1 MRGDLLV
8 EIAPDAA
15 GLIVP
20 RGNVYLGPRHRRFEV
35 QSLGRHG
42 RQHLLALESL
52 PDRETADRWR
62 NAEIHIRLS
71 EVEPLPAGVY
81 YDWQIIG
88 LEVWGAGG
96 RLLGRLAEILRTGA
110 NDVYLVRDASG
121 GEILL
126 PAIDSV
132 VLEIDL
138 ARGRMLVQLPPGL
151 REERG

>member
-1 MRGDLLV
+1 MRGELLV

-15 GLIVP
+15 GLVVP

-35 QSLGRHG
+35 RALRRHG
-42 RQHLLALESL
+42 RQHLLSL
-52 PDRETADRWR
+52 ISLLDRETADRWR
-62 NAEIHIRLS
+62 GVEIHVRLS

-81 YDWQIIG
+81 YDWQIVG
-88 LEVWGAGG
+88 LEVWSADGG
-96 RLLGRLAEILRTGA
+96 LLGRLAEILRTGA
-110 NDVYLVRDASG
+110 NDVYLVRDAAG
-121 GEILL
+121 DEILL

-138 ARGRMLVQLPPGL
+138 AGGRILVRLPPGL